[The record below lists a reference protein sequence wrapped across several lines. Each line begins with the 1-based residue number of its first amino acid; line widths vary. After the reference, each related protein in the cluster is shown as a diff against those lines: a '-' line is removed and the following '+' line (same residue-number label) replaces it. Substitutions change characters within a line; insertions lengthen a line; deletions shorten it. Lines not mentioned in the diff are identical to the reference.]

1 MQASNLQWGAIR
13 SGSRLRCRL
22 GQLKT
27 NNHGSFGVRRLVAAM
42 ARASERK
49 RRQVAALQIGTRY
62 LSVFCAY
69 PAAET
74 DSHFFYEACRC
85 QAPSVVTT
93 LPSVYLRAWW

>member
-13 SGSRLRCRL
+13 SGSRLRRRF
-22 GQLKT
+22 GQLPT

-49 RRQVAALQIGTRY
+49 RRQVAALHIGTRY

-74 DSHFFYEACRC
+74 DCHFQLPPLQSSIVNRQYSM
-85 QAPSVVTT
+85 APHAGE
-93 LPSVYLRAWW
+93 L